1 MQCCLVLIIYF
12 CMYSYSAGTD
22 PRVQSLYR
30 IKLQRSNQCPNFR
43 QNTFLSVATGTLPLA
58 GFKFDG
64 VAPPPPY
71 ILEILTISFQSKL

>member
-1 MQCCLVLIIYF
+1 MLSGTDYIFLHVLV
-12 CMYSYSAGTD
+12 YSAGTD
-22 PRVQSLYR
+22 PRVQPLYR
-30 IKLQRSNQCPNFR
+30 IMLQRSNQCQNFR